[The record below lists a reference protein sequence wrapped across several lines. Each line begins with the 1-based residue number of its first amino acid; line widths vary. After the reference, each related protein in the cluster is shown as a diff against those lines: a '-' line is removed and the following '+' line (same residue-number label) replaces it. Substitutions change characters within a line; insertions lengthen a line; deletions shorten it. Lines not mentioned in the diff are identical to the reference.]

1 MPKSINLEQRAREAI
16 LKYTIANYKQQR
28 ENWLNE
34 PAIRKAILV
43 YSFFRT
49 GNALL
54 IATTI
59 LATGCLPLFLL
70 PLLGFSSLVWLGAGV
85 IAPLSLGAIA
95 EIIYLY
101 FSFRNEK
108 LHAQAVTDLFT
119 VDFNPATIRDKNLKT
134 KTNKALEYWALIDE
148 AISKVPKGVLRDRL
162 LRTTHEV
169 THWLQAVYNL
179 AERVDKFRLNKVI
192 EQDLQ
197 NVPQAIANY
206 QRKLTQETN
215 PEVKRQLEKT
225 IADRKRQLQT
235 LQNLQSNME
244 KATYQ
249 LDSTISSLGT
259 VYSQLLLVGTKD
271 EQGGRINRLQEEISE
286 QVYQLE
292 DLAEAMDEVYESSV

>member
-1 MPKSINLEQRAREAI
+1 MPKLKNLEQRAQEAI
-16 LKYTIANYKQQR
+16 LRYTIENYKQQS

-49 GNALL
+49 GNAIL
-54 IATTI
+54 IAATI

-70 PLLGFSSLVWLGAGV
+70 PLLGFSTLAWLGA
-85 IAPLSLGAIA
+85 IIPLFLGAIA
-95 EIIYLY
+95 EIIYLF

-108 LHAQAVTDLFT
+108 LHAKAIADLFT
-119 VDFNPATIRDKNLKT
+119 VEFNPATIIDRNLKA
-134 KTNKALEYWALIDE
+134 KANKALEYWALIDE

-162 LRTTHEV
+162 LKTTHEV
-169 THWLQAVYNL
+169 TRWLQAVYNL

-197 NVPQAIANY
+197 NVPKAIANY
-206 QRKLTQETN
+206 EQKLTAEKN
-215 PEVKRQLEKT
+215 SDVRRQLEKT

-259 VYSQLLLVGTKD
+259 IYSQLLLAGTKD
-271 EQGGRINRLQEEISE
+271 EQGSRINRLQEEISE

-292 DLAEAMDEVYESSV
+292 DLTEAMDEVYEGSV